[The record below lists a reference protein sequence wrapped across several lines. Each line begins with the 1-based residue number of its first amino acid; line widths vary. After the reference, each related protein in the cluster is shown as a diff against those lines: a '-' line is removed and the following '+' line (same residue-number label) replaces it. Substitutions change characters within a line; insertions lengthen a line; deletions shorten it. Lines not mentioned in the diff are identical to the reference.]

1 MGQLNYCCSFFFVQ
15 ALLNVG
21 EVEKGADPVAKQP
34 PSRETAG
41 TCGCKKPC
49 NCNKAAVVFSDLY
62 STGTEAA
69 AQIWPLISL
78 TKGLVLERGVQKKM
92 LPII

>member
-1 MGQLNYCCSFFFVQ
+1 MYAEGTLFGLISNFNFFEVSQLKNIFYCCSFFVQ

-21 EVEKGADPVAKQP
+21 EVEKGADSVAKQP
-34 PSRETAG
+34 PPSETAG

-69 AQIWPLISL
+69 GQI
-78 TKGLVLERGVQKKM
+78 
-92 LPII
+92 